1 MHAAKL
7 KTGIGYEHTYL
18 PDNLCLA
25 RPGGKFPSG
34 LFYLNDIILLYNTAG
49 PYWQEINMLIRQLTL
64 KRGVTVG
71 AVNINDYH
79 EIQEALN
86 GLAVPHPKTVIVLV
100 GGAGGIKWLEKFPMR
115 KAVGIVARL
124 AEETQSVVVDG
135 GTQAGI
141 MTEIGR
147 QRKRN
152 KFSFPLIGVVFDS
165 LLMTEEPQS
174 ILDANHTHFF
184 LIPGDDWG
192 DESGWISK
200 IATAITSDAKSTLA
214 TGIIKLQ
221 KSITILING
230 GNISRTD
237 VEYSLLE
244 NRPTFVMRGTGRM
257 ADEITLT
264 GNVVAVDISQKPK
277 VILETLKAKLI

>member
-1 MHAAKL
+1 
-7 KTGIGYEHTYL
+7 
-18 PDNLCLA
+18 
-25 RPGGKFPSG
+25 
-34 LFYLNDIILLYNTAG
+34 
-49 PYWQEINMLIRQLTL
+49 MLIRQLTL

-79 EIQEALN
+79 EIQEALT
-86 GLAVPHPKTVIVLV
+86 GLALPHPKTGIVLV

-115 KAVGIVARL
+115 KAVDIVARL
-124 AEETQSVVVDG
+124 AEETQSVVIDG

-141 MTEIGR
+141 MTEIGK

-152 KFSFPLIGVVFDS
+152 KFTFPLIGVVFDS
-165 LLMTEEPQS
+165 LLMQEEPAS

-200 IATAITSDAKSTLA
+200 IATAVASDTKAPLA
-214 TGIIKLQ
+214 NGVANLQ

-264 GNVVAVDISQKPK
+264 GNVVAVDVSKKPEE
-277 VILETLKAKLI
+277 ILATLKAKLI

>member
-1 MHAAKL
+1 
-7 KTGIGYEHTYL
+7 
-18 PDNLCLA
+18 
-25 RPGGKFPSG
+25 
-34 LFYLNDIILLYNTAG
+34 
-49 PYWQEINMLIRQLTL
+49 MLTRQLTL

-71 AVNINDYH
+71 AVNIKDYH
-79 EIQEALN
+79 EIQEALASL
-86 GLAVPHPKTVIVLV
+86 GIPRSKTVIVLV
-100 GGAGGIKWLEKFPMR
+100 GGAGGIGWLEKFPMR
-115 KAVGIVARL
+115 KAVGIVAQL
-124 AEETQSVVVDG
+124 AEETQSAVIDG

-141 MTEIGR
+141 MTEIGK

-165 LLMTEEPQS
+165 LLMQEKPES
-174 ILDANHTHFF
+174 ILDSNHTHFF

-200 IATAITSDAKSTLA
+200 IATAITSDAKATLA
-214 TGIIKLQ
+214 TGVINLQ
-221 KSITILING
+221 KSITVLING

-264 GNVVAVDISQKPK
+264 GKVAAVDISQKPED
-277 VILETLKAKLI
+277 ILKFLKSKLT

>member
-1 MHAAKL
+1 
-7 KTGIGYEHTYL
+7 
-18 PDNLCLA
+18 
-25 RPGGKFPSG
+25 
-34 LFYLNDIILLYNTAG
+34 
-49 PYWQEINMLIRQLTL
+49 MLTRQLSL

-71 AVNINDYH
+71 AVNITEDK
-79 EIQEALN
+79 EIQEALTQ
-86 GLAVPHPKTVIVLV
+86 LDIPHPKTVIVLV
-100 GGAGGIKWLEKFPMR
+100 GGAGGIGWLDKFPMR
-115 KAVGIVARL
+115 KAIGVVAKL
-124 AEETQSVVVDG
+124 AEATQSVIVDG

-141 MTEIGR
+141 MTEIGK

-165 LLMTEEPQS
+165 LLMQEEPQS
-174 ILDANHTHFF
+174 ILDPNHTHFF

-192 DESGWISK
+192 AESAWISK
-200 IATAITSDAKSTLA
+200 IATAIAGD
-214 TGIIKLQ
+214 Q
-221 KSITILING
+221 KSITILVNG

-264 GNVVAVDISQKPK
+264 GKVFAVDIFQEPDE
-277 VILETLKAKLI
+277 ILEFLKTRLI